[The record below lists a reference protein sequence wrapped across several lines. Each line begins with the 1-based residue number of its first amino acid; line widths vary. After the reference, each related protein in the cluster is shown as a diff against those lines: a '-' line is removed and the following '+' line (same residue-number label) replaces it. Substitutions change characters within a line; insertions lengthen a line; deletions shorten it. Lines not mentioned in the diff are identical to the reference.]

1 MQRPLLRDT
10 RLLILLF
17 VCLRAVLFL
26 VAEPTFIA
34 GKEQGIG
41 RVGDQLYYYQLAE
54 FSDHGWLPFRD
65 WWSEF
70 PPLWSFL
77 TVAVYR
83 LWGAGV
89 SYASFALV
97 MAAIMTAAD
106 LGNMLL
112 LRSLAKRLYG
122 TARATELA
130 WIYALLPIPLV
141 FTFWTF
147 DAIVV
152 LWLLLAIWLYL
163 SGATPQATGSII
175 LGALTKYFPIL
186 FLVVSWRDRRP
197 KAPSWGRMAFLT
209 LLILA
214 IVYAALYA
222 FGSEMMLASLGAQIS
237 KPAYQSF
244 WALLEGRYT
253 TGILGPVPA
262 HLDAAAAS
270 KALPAIIPAGLRWG
284 VWAFIVLITLARR
297 QIKSERSIIAAY
309 GYVLLTFYLAAQGW
323 SPQWLLPLLP
333 LMLLVFPTRTGLLTI
348 VTLSILA
355 LADYPLL
362 FSRSGPV
369 FEGSWRAAFTAIVLL
384 REGILLSLCLA
395 FYRQLR

>member
-1 MQRPLLRDT
+1 MGRPLLRDT
-10 RLLILLF
+10 RLLVLLF

-34 GKEQGIG
+34 GTERGIG
-41 RVGDQLYYYQLAE
+41 RVGDQLYYYQLAQ
-54 FSDHGWLPFRD
+54 FSDQGWLPFRD

-77 TVAVYR
+77 TIAVYR
-83 LWGAGV
+83 LWGAGI
-89 SYASFALV
+89 SYARYALV

-106 LGNMLL
+106 LGNLLL

-130 WIYALLPIPLV
+130 GIYALLPIPLV

-152 LWLLLAIWLYL
+152 FWLLLAIWLYL
-163 SGATPQATGSII
+163 SRASRPATGSIL
-175 LGALTKYFPIL
+175 LGALTKYIPLL
-186 FLVVSWRDRRP
+186 FLLVSWRDRRP
-197 KAPSWGRMAFLT
+197 QAHSWLRMT
-209 LLILA
+209 LFALLPLA

-222 FGSEMMLASLGAQIS
+222 FGSEMTTASLNAQIS

-270 KALPAIIPAGLRWG
+270 HSYPAIIPAGLRWG
-284 VWAFIVLITLARR
+284 AWAFIVLITLARR
-297 QIKSERSIIAAY
+297 HIRRERSLIAAY
-309 GYVLLTFYLAAQGW
+309 GYLLLTFYLAAQGW
-323 SPQWLLPLLP
+323 SSQWLLPLLP
-333 LMLLVFPTRTGLLTI
+333 LILLVFPTRAGLLTI
-348 VTLSILA
+348 ISLSILA

-369 FEGSWRAAFTAIVLL
+369 IDGSWRATFTAIVLL
-384 REGILLSLCLA
+384 REGLLLSLCLA